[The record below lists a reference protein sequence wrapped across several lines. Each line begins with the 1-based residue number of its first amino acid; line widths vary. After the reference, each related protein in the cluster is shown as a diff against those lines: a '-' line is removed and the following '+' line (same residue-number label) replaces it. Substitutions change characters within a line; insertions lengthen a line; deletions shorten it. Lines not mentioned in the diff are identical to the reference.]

1 MAGII
6 LDPSLLGQEGQTFEG
21 KDAIVRLNGTP
32 IPKCIAAITGAGLT
46 ANGSEYG
53 FALGSR
59 LPVFFTKGTIEP
71 SNFTVSVYYHAATIL
86 KQVISPVGKFMD
98 APFNIEVQLENPGS
112 GIQGL
117 PAIISLP
124 TLSLSWEQCVIQS
137 TALPIEVGGGRMVEE
152 WTVRALRFIDPAGVG
167 SA

>member
-6 LDPSLLGQEGQTFEG
+6 LDPSLLGQEGQTYEG
-21 KDAIVRLNGTP
+21 KDAVVRLNGMP
-32 IPKCIAAITGAGLT
+32 IPKCIAGITGAGHT
-46 ANGSEYG
+46 VNGSEFG
-53 FALGSR
+53 HALGSR
-59 LPVFFTKGTIEP
+59 SPVFFTSGTIEP
-71 SNFTVSVYYHAATIL
+71 SNFTVTVFYHASTIL
-86 KQVISPVGKFMD
+86 KQIISPIGRFLDV
-98 APFNIEVQLENPGS
+98 PFNIEVQLDNPGS

-124 TLSLSWEQCVIQS
+124 TLSLSWEMCKIQS
-137 TALPIEVGGGRMVEE
+137 TGLPIEVGGGRMVEE